1 MNSIQP
7 GYKTIWA
14 ISRELM
20 NQFVEKLIGRTLC
33 FGRETLLYFRDS
45 NCWKLNNR
53 IISFEIT
60 LFIKSL
66 QYNGLP
72 CQISKYDTSERQGLN
87 LQVLFQLSAT
97 YFTCTDTNMYCAN
110 IWWRKMSS
118 AHDSGFY
125 IFIHLF
131 MYLDGK
137 KIFPMKWPPTPC
149 LIALNDNYFFYIN
162 KYVSAQSN

>member
-72 CQISKYDTSERQGLN
+72 CQISKYDTSERQWLN
-87 LQVLFQLSAT
+87 LQEGVRSFPTQCNVF
-97 YFTCTDTNMYCAN
+97 YMYG
-110 IWWRKMSS
+110 
-118 AHDSGFY
+118 H
-125 IFIHLF
+125 
-131 MYLDGK
+131 
-137 KIFPMKWPPTPC
+137 
-149 LIALNDNYFFYIN
+149 
-162 KYVSAQSN
+162 KYVLCEYMVEKDVQFPFPLLTVAFIYLYIYLCI

>member
-33 FGRETLLYFRDS
+33 SWRETLLYFRDS

-87 LQVLFQLSAT
+87 LQEGVRSFPTKCNLF
-97 YFTCTDTNMYCAN
+97 YMYG
-110 IWWRKMSS
+110 
-118 AHDSGFY
+118 H
-125 IFIHLF
+125 
-131 MYLDGK
+131 
-137 KIFPMKWPPTPC
+137 
-149 LIALNDNYFFYIN
+149 
-162 KYVSAQSN
+162 KYVLCEYMVEKDVQFPFPLLTVAFIYLYIYLCI